1 MVFFASPPDCQ
12 DEVLVQLLRTWGI
25 NVDNWVPLENP
36 AKAKTAAAPTATKCL
51 PAAPPQAQSL
61 PAAPA
66 APPQA
71 KVLPAAPAAPP
82 QAKVLPAAPAAP
94 PHAKVAPA
102 APAAPPQPK
111 VVPAAVPVKVESQ
124 PAPPKGAAQP
134 EKNLLELHVTRMH
147 LQEMNLGVM
156 MMIFPL

>member
-82 QAKVLPAAPAAP
+82 Q
-94 PHAKVAPA
+94 
-102 APAAPPQPK
+102 PK